1 MQSNQLLLKPLAS
14 SSYSEL
20 LGWLEVQIYIKQKQH
35 KSWHQRFNAVNQ
47 MDLWTGCH
55 PKIAWP
61 CFQRCRIYKNMCR
74 SLGGEPNLLQNFNQN
89 LCHYQLKISQKT
101 ERGFESFLLLT
112 IIIFT
117 CIHIQSRHAEWA
129 RYICIYLYIVLS
141 KHVSKDLMFVF
152 LHYFSQKKQGAKI
165 SGLIICST
173 SAACEAGDSKAWNK

>member
-112 IIIFT
+112 IIIFNMYSHSVPS
-117 CIHIQSRHAEWA
+117 CRMGE
-129 RYICIYLYIVLS
+129 IYLYIFVYSVKQTCFQRFNVCFSTLFFTKKTRS
-141 KHVSKDLMFVF
+141 KNIRVDHLLNLGSMR
-152 LHYFSQKKQGAKI
+152 G
-165 SGLIICST
+165 
-173 SAACEAGDSKAWNK
+173 WW